1 MCLAEDN
8 DVVQALAPDRSDQ
21 PFGKAVLPG
30 RGWRGRLVPDVHG
43 AQSACDDAAIDPIPI
58 ADEVTRSL
66 IPRKCLRYLTCNP
79 FGRRI
84 CCDVDPDQ
92 VSAVE
97 PDDDEGIE
105 QVETDSWNNEQVH
118 GGNVRRVV
126 TQEGSPSL
134 AGWPP
139 SFDHVLG
146 DARLRDLKPELEQFA
161 VDAWRAP
168 KRIFDAHPPDQYPQL
183 RVDLR
188 SPSLWARLPTPVAA
202 KAGPVP
208 THERLGPDDCENLQ
222 DFWKPAIQL
231 DKEPAIMVREP
242 DATMQPTLQDIQLM
256 SQHSVLSFKPQLR
269 LEWRGQDGQ
278 NETEQPDH
286 SASLGDSITSSTQ
299 IGFSVHTGSADAR
312 IAVLDSPA
320 VARPILSRDAQ
331 NARSYRRTPLPVA
344 ETRSSQPLRSS
355 LLKPEPAAKSP

>member
-1 MCLAEDN
+1 MHLAQDN
-8 DVVQALAPDRSDQ
+8 DVVYTLTPDRSDQ

-30 RGWRGRLVPDVHG
+30 RGWRGRLVPDAHG

-58 ADEVTRSL
+58 ADEVTRRF

-79 FGRRI
+79 FCRRI
-84 CCDVDPDQ
+84 CCDIDPDQ

-97 PDDDEGIE
+97 PDDDKGIE

-118 GGNVRRVV
+118 GGNVRPVV

-161 VDAWRAP
+161 VDARRAP
-168 KRIFDAHPPDQYPQL
+168 KRIFDAHPPDQYAQL

-222 DFWKPAIQL
+222 GRWKPAIQL
-231 DKEPAIMVREP
+231 DKEPAIIVREP
-242 DATMQPTLQDIQLM
+242 ETSPNTACRQPI
-256 SQHSVLSFKPQLR
+256 LR
-269 LEWRGQDGQ
+269 SKRQALAM
-278 NETEQPDH
+278 P
-286 SASLGDSITSSTQ
+286 DSITRSKTTINVIWSQTKPPISLKTNSNRGPQ
-299 IGFSVHTGSADAR
+299 GDGMLFPMASMPRCIAR
-312 IAVLDSPA
+312 
-320 VARPILSRDAQ
+320 
-331 NARSYRRTPLPVA
+331 
-344 ETRSSQPLRSS
+344 
-355 LLKPEPAAKSP
+355 